1 MSKIKLLLISIGVSG
16 LLLAGSV
23 VGFGQQAGEPS
34 YEVSLQLLLGS
45 NDATQKGNLPANLS
59 AVSQQI
65 KSSFGMTNH
74 RLVGTFLGRMGNS
87 GNFESKSGLN
97 IGQQISGQPQSF
109 LEWNINGLRSGQGV
123 KGYQVQQWRIQARVP
138 VTTGSAKDDSG
149 KERSIVNYENLGLN
163 FSKVGFQE
171 NVPTMIGTLNLSG
184 ASETIFVIM
193 TVKAVDL

>member
-1 MSKIKLLLISIGVSG
+1 MNKIKSLLISMGVSV
-16 LLLAGSV
+16 LLFASSAV
-23 VGFGQQAGEPS
+23 VFGQQPVEPS

-65 KSSFGMTNH
+65 KSGFGMTNY
-74 RLVGTFLGRMGNS
+74 RLVGTFLGRMANA

-97 IGQQISGQPQSF
+97 VGQMVSGQPQSF
-109 LEWNINGLRSGQGV
+109 LQWNINGLKSGQGI
-123 KGYQVQQWRIQARVP
+123 KGYQVQQLKIEARVP
-138 VTTGSAKDDSG
+138 ITTGSVKDDAG
-149 KERSIVNYENLGLN
+149 KERNIVNYENLGLY
-163 FSKVGFQE
+163 FTKVGLQE

-184 ASETIFVIM
+184 ANETIFVVM

>member
-1 MSKIKLLLISIGVSG
+1 MSS
-16 LLLAGSV
+16 AV
-23 VGFGQQAGEPS
+23 VFGQQPAEPS

-59 AVSQQI
+59 TVSQQI
-65 KSSFGMTNH
+65 KSSFGMANH
-74 RLVGTFLGRMGNS
+74 RLVGTFLGRMANS

-109 LEWNINGLRSGQGV
+109 LEWNINGLKSGQGI
-123 KGYQVQQWRIQARVP
+123 KGYQVQSMRIQARVP
-138 VTTGSAKDDSG
+138 VTTGSIKDESG
-149 KERSIVNYENLGLN
+149 KERNIVNYENLGLN
-163 FSKVGFQE
+163 FNKVGLQE

-184 ASETIFVIM
+184 ASETIFVVM

>member
-1 MSKIKLLLISIGVSG
+1 MNKFRSLLISIGVSG
-16 LLLAGSV
+16 LLFMSSAV
-23 VGFGQQAGEPS
+23 VFGQQPAEPS

-59 AVSQQI
+59 TVSQQI
-65 KSSFGMTNH
+65 KSSFGMANH
-74 RLVGTFLGRMGNS
+74 RLVGTFLGRMANS

-109 LEWNINGLRSGQGV
+109 LEWNINGLKSGQGI
-123 KGYQVQQWRIQARVP
+123 KGYQVQSMRIQARVP
-138 VTTGSAKDDSG
+138 VTTGSIKDESG
-149 KERSIVNYENLGLN
+149 KERNIVNYENLGLN
-163 FSKVGFQE
+163 FNKVGLQE

-184 ASETIFVIM
+184 ASETIFVVM